1 MTAVKHA
8 LIVVALLCAVS
19 AEPPVKAQTISTAAG
34 SSADAL
40 LLAAVKTYAQHFVE
54 ELTFAIAREHYE
66 QEVRSRAGS
75 FGRTAGM
82 ITARRTTESEVRLA
96 HIADGMWLMTRDVQR
111 VDGVV
116 LDLPPVMPT
125 ATTSPATAAEIVGR
139 MRDAIVDNAKWNI
152 GSMKRNVNIPTLVVW
167 FLTSP
172 TSDRFRFTA
181 AGAGRSAQGLACQR
195 LSFEERSRPVLINAD
210 RGGKPATG
218 TICVLPDSGAIVS
231 TRLSLQQSDMA
242 PNGRISRESANR
254 AKIEV
259 AYVLEPNLGLWVPA
273 TMTERYDRP
282 NESDSD
288 IVTARATYSDY
299 RRFVVS
305 AVVK

>member
-1 MTAVKHA
+1 MTALKHA
-8 LIVVALLCAVS
+8 LIVVAFLSSVS
-19 AEPPVKAQTISTAAG
+19 AEQTVKAQRSTG
-34 SSADAL
+34 VEDARL
-40 LLAAVKTYAQHFVE
+40 LTAVKTYAQHFVE
-54 ELTFAIAREHYE
+54 ELRFAIAREHYE

-82 ITARRTTESEVRLA
+82 VTARRTTESEVHLA
-96 HIADGMWLMTRDVQR
+96 HIADGMWLMARDVQR
-111 VDGVV
+111 VDGMS

-125 ATTSPATAAEIVGR
+125 GNTSPVTEAEILGR
-139 MRDAIVDNAKWNI
+139 MRDAIAANAKWNI
-152 GSMKRNVNIPTLVVW
+152 GSTTRNVNIPTLVVW

-181 AGAGRSAQGLACQR
+181 GGTGRAAQDLACQR
-195 LSFEERSRPVLINAD
+195 LSFEEISRPVLINAD

-218 TICVLPDSGAIVS
+218 TICVLPESGAIVS
-231 TRLSLQQSDMA
+231 THLTLQQSDMA

-254 AKIEV
+254 ATIDV

-282 NESDSD
+282 SESDSD
-288 IVTARATYSDY
+288 IVTARAAYSDY
-299 RRFVVS
+299 RRFVVT